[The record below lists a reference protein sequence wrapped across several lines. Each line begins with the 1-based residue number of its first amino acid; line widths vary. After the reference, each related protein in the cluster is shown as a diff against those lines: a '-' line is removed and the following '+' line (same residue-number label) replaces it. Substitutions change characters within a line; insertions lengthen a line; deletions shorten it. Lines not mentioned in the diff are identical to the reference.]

1 MLAEVRGL
9 VLRKKK
15 KKKEKEDNEEEKK
28 KRRGKKKGEESR
40 AGGGGKEGVRERARC
55 RRRESRSSYLCLLGL
70 KS

>member
-1 MLAEVRGL
+1 MLCGHSAHCQPLLYYNKWPTFAGLLAEVRGL

-40 AGGGGKEGVRERARC
+40 AGGWG
-55 RRRESRSSYLCLLGL
+55 
-70 KS
+70 